1 MRMHRRRKLQ
11 FLDLSAAFG
20 EFRSD
25 FGLPPSLSSLIALTE
40 LRIKVPVPLVVQ
52 APAAGACCGTA
63 SAHHVFNLNL
73 RSPWSTAHGVTSL
86 NWQVNNMTAASMAA
100 VAHLRA
106 LQSFRLQAG
115 GST

>member
-1 MRMHRRRKLQ
+1 MRRRKLQ

-40 LRIKVPVPLVVQ
+40 LRIKVPMPLVVQ
-52 APAAGACCGTA
+52 APAAAACCGAA
-63 SAHHVFNLNL
+63 SAHHISNLNV
-73 RSPWSTAHGVTSL
+73 RSLWSMAHGVTSL
-86 NWQVNNMTAASMAA
+86 HWQVNNMTAASMAA